1 MHYEARNLER
11 FGQNFLHVD
20 FVKFPTPVRPLVT
33 ADVLV
38 ETFEV
43 RIASGS
49 SGSREKALRG
59 VLKMHLLRSSSHRQ
73 EGALFCLKRLVSFF
87 SVSSTLFVNSASQ

>member
-43 RIASGS
+43 RIARVGAVAAGRRPSG
-49 SGSREKALRG
+49 E
-59 VLKMHLLRSSSHRQ
+59 
-73 EGALFCLKRLVSFF
+73 C
-87 SVSSTLFVNSASQ
+87 